1 MTEKIRI
8 LIADDHKVVTDGLVT
23 LIKDDTALDYIGCVT
38 NGQELVE
45 RLNKKNDDVD
55 LILMDIRMP
64 VMNGFDATAQVKS
77 INPAIKV
84 LIMTGFDEKK
94 YMIESLRQKADGFIS
109 KNNGKNDFLYA
120 IHQVYSGRQ
129 KFVAIQDDDDPEED
143 EKQDIQLPELTPTE
157 KRILCCIVKKEM
169 TSQEIGEEIRMNVPS
184 VEKHRRNIMSKLG
197 VRSVAGMVR
206 VAVEFNLCS
215 E

>member
-1 MTEKIRI
+1 
-8 LIADDHKVVTDGLVT
+8 
-23 LIKDDTALDYIGCVT
+23 
-38 NGQELVE
+38 
-45 RLNKKNDDVD
+45 
-55 LILMDIRMP
+55 MDIRMP
-64 VMNGFDATAQVKS
+64 VMNGFDATARVKS

-120 IHQVYSGRQ
+120 IHQVHSGRQ
-129 KFVAIQDDDDPEED
+129 KFVAIQDDEGPEED
-143 EKQDIQLPELTPTE
+143 EQVDIQLPELTPTE
-157 KRILCCIVKKEM
+157 KRILCFIVKKEM
-169 TSQEIGEEIRMNVPS
+169 TSQEIGEEIKMNVS
-184 VEKHRRNIMSKLG
+184 SIEKHRRNIMSKLG
-197 VRSVAGMVR
+197 ARSVAGMVR